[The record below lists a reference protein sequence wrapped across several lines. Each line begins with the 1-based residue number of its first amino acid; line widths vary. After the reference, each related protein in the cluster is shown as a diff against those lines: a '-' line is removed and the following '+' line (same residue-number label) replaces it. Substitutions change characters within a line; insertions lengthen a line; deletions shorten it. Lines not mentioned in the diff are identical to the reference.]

1 MNIHIMVLYIYQR
14 HIKEVTVKNDKDPLD
29 SIVPLVLP
37 TQLDSEDSDSKNEE
51 NGKGGEDI
59 NEDLETK
66 QYDEDIDEHLTVPS
80 MKKEQTYRRDKESG
94 PEENVKVHNC
104 EIVCGTETICF

>member
-37 TQLDSEDSDSKNEE
+37 TQLDSEDSESGNEE

-66 QYDEDIDEHLTVPS
+66 QYDEDIDGHISVDRYVHEHVMYITHECFSGKSVH
-80 MKKEQTYRRDKESG
+80 QTNSCLCAG
-94 PEENVKVHNC
+94 
-104 EIVCGTETICF
+104 IAGM